1 MKKQIIWQGAILK
14 KYKFFLFLF
23 LLNVIPSFSHAA
35 ERWILDKS
43 LSTIEFE
50 LPVLF
55 AKNVKGSFNTI
66 DGFVELDLNQKENN
80 KAIFYVEVN
89 DLDMNYIKYKDL
101 LLSNVFFDAQQFP
114 KAVVDT
120 KKFSYV
126 NETEF
131 SMDVELTIKGKS
143 AIVPLVINVKRL
155 AEELVQIQSELIFS
169 RTAFE
174 IGIGN
179 WKNTTILKDK
189 VKLSTNL
196 ASPVLLKK
204 KKHQMFQEK

>member
-1 MKKQIIWQGAILK
+1 MKKQIIWQDGILK

-126 NETEF
+126 NENEF
-131 SMDVELTIKGKS
+131 SLDVELTIKGKS

-196 ASPVLLKK
+196 FL
-204 KKHQMFQEK
+204 FRE

>member
-55 AKNVKGSFNTI
+55 AKNIKGSFNTI

-196 ASPVLLKK
+196 FL
-204 KKHQMFQEK
+204 FRE

>member
-1 MKKQIIWQGAILK
+1 MKKQIIWQDVILK

-23 LLNVIPSFSHAA
+23 LFNVISSFSHAA

-131 SMDVELTIKGKS
+131 SLDVELTIKDKS
-143 AIVPLVINVKRL
+143 EIVPLIINVKRL
-155 AEELVQIQSELIFS
+155 ADELVQIQSELIFS

-174 IGIGN
+174 IGKGN

-196 ASPVLLKK
+196 FL
-204 KKHQMFQEK
+204 FRE

>member
-23 LLNVIPSFSHAA
+23 LLNVIPSVSHAA

-43 LSTIEFE
+43 LSTSEFE

-169 RTAFE
+169 RNAFE

-196 ASPVLLKK
+196 FL
-204 KKHQMFQEK
+204 FRE

>member
-101 LLSNVFFDAQQFP
+101 LLSNVFFDSQQFP

-196 ASPVLLKK
+196 FL
-204 KKHQMFQEK
+204 FRE

>member
-1 MKKQIIWQGAILK
+1 MKKQITWQEDILK
-14 KYKFFLFLF
+14 KYKIFLFFLFLF
-23 LLNVIPSFSHAA
+23 ILPNLTHAS
-35 ERWILDKS
+35 ERWILDKT
-43 LSTIEFE
+43 LSTVEFE

-55 AKNVKGSFNTI
+55 AKNVKGTFNTVE
-66 DGFVELDLNQKENN
+66 GFVELDLNQKKNN

-101 LLSNVFFDAQQFP
+101 LLSNIFFDAGQFP

-126 NETEF
+126 NETDLTI
-131 SMDVELTIKGKS
+131 DVELTIKGSSKL
-143 AIVPLVINVKRL
+143 VPLKINVKRL
-155 AEELVQIQSELIFS
+155 AEELVQIQTELIFS

-179 WKNTTILKDK
+179 WKNTSILKDK
-189 VKLSTNL
+189 VKLRTNL
-196 ASPVLLKK
+196 FL
-204 KKHQMFQEK
+204 FREE

>member
-23 LLNVIPSFSHAA
+23 LLNVIPSVSHAA

-101 LLSNVFFDAQQFP
+101 LLSNVFFDARQFP

-196 ASPVLLKK
+196 FL
-204 KKHQMFQEK
+204 FRE

>member
-1 MKKQIIWQGAILK
+1 MKKQIIWQDAILK
-14 KYKFFLFLF
+14 KFKFLLIFFLITL
-23 LLNVIPSFSHAA
+23 PHSSFAS

-43 LSTIEFE
+43 LSTIQFE

-55 AKNVKGSFNTI
+55 AKNVKGTFNTI
-66 DGFVELDLNQKENN
+66 EGFIELDVNQKENN
-80 KAIFYVEVN
+80 KAIFYVEVK
-89 DLDMNYIKYKDL
+89 DLDMNYTKYKDL
-101 LLSNVFFDAQQFP
+101 LLSNIFFDANQFP

-126 NETEF
+126 NETELAF
-131 SMDVELTIKGKS
+131 DVELTIKGKS
-143 AIVPLVINVKRL
+143 ELVPLKINVKRL
-155 AEELVQIQSELIFS
+155 AEELVQIQTELIFS

-179 WKNTTILKDK
+179 WKNTSILKDK

-196 ASPVLLKK
+196 FL
-204 KKHQMFQEK
+204 FREE

>member
-23 LLNVIPSFSHAA
+23 LLNVIPSFSHSA

-66 DGFVELDLNQKENN
+66 DGFVELDVNQKENN

-196 ASPVLLKK
+196 FL
-204 KKHQMFQEK
+204 FRE

>member
-23 LLNVIPSFSHAA
+23 LLTVIPCFSHAA

-196 ASPVLLKK
+196 FL
-204 KKHQMFQEK
+204 FRE

>member
-23 LLNVIPSFSHAA
+23 LLNVIPSFSHSA

-101 LLSNVFFDAQQFP
+101 LLSDVFFDAQQFP

-189 VKLSTNL
+189 VKLITNL
-196 ASPVLLKK
+196 FL
-204 KKHQMFQEK
+204 FRE

>member
-23 LLNVIPSFSHAA
+23 LLNVIPSFSHSA

-55 AKNVKGSFNTI
+55 AKNVKGSFNRI

-101 LLSNVFFDAQQFP
+101 LLSDVFFDAQQFP

-196 ASPVLLKK
+196 FL
-204 KKHQMFQEK
+204 FRE

>member
-23 LLNVIPSFSHAA
+23 LLNIIPSFSHSA

-55 AKNVKGSFNTI
+55 AKNVKGSFNRI

-101 LLSNVFFDAQQFP
+101 LLSDVFFDAQQFP

-131 SMDVELTIKGKS
+131 SLDVELTIKGKS

-196 ASPVLLKK
+196 FL
-204 KKHQMFQEK
+204 FRE

>member
-14 KYKFFLFLF
+14 KYKFFLFLI
-23 LLNVIPSFSHAA
+23 LLTVIPSFSHAA

-131 SMDVELTIKGKS
+131 SLDVELTIKGKS

-196 ASPVLLKK
+196 FL
-204 KKHQMFQEK
+204 FRE

>member
-1 MKKQIIWQGAILK
+1 MKKLITWLDALLK

-35 ERWILDKS
+35 ERWLLDKS

-126 NETEF
+126 NETKF

-196 ASPVLLKK
+196 FL
-204 KKHQMFQEK
+204 FRE